1 MHHQLGNP
9 DAAVVCFQLALELRE
24 PALPP
29 RKRDRARGY
38 IRRYRKA
45 DEAPAAGAAGQ
56 EPAVAEGKGATE
68 QQKMSG
74 SAQAAESRGDWKGA
88 EAYLRELLK
97 LTPEDLATHERWP
110 DPSSRKARLTMPT
123 RS

>member
-24 PALPP
+24 PAIPP

-45 DEAPAAGAAGQ
+45 DERPAAGAAGQ

-68 QQKMSG
+68 
-74 SAQAAESRGDWKGA
+74 R
-88 EAYLRELLK
+88 
-97 LTPEDLATHERWP
+97 
-110 DPSSRKARLTMPT
+110 RK
-123 RS
+123 